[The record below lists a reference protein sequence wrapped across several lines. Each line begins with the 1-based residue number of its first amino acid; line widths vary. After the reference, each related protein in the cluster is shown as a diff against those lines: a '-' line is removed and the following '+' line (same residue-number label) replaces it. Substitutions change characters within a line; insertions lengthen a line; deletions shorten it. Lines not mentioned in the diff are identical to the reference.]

1 MKIREKLKTLRAEL
15 KALFAHSIYEAAEFN
30 GLAIEYPE
38 GMPPKYTGRLDT
50 EDKPRFIAVNRDLPE
65 DERVYIIAREIG
77 RYAQLRGRNSLFV
90 DRPWKW
96 NLLATAPAQT
106 RDFIHGIDVEVRA
119 YWIMFWHAD
128 RNTLSS
134 FPKRHPRT
142 YYLASYPAAV
152 SDFVFWKLRIRN
164 ALCRIRSSL
173 PLLVRKLPL

>member
-50 EDKPRFIAVNRDLPE
+50 DEKPRFIAVNPDLSE

-77 RYAQLRGRNSLFV
+77 RYAQLRGCNSLFI

-106 RDFIHGIDVEVRA
+106 RDYIYALDVEVRA
-119 YWIMFWHAD
+119 YWIMLWHAN
-128 RNTLSS
+128 RTTLSA
-134 FPKRHPRT
+134 FPKRHPKT
-142 YYLASYPAAV
+142 YYLASYPLAV
-152 SDFVFWKLRIRN
+152 SDFVFWKLRVGN
-164 ALCRIRSSL
+164 ALSRMVSSL
-173 PLLVRKLPL
+173 RSVNG

>member
-1 MKIREKLKTLRAEL
+1 MKIREKLKILRAEL

-38 GMPPKYTGRLDT
+38 GMPLKYTGCLDT
-50 EDKPRFIAVNRDLPE
+50 EDKPRFIAVNPNLPE

-77 RYAQLRGRNSLFV
+77 RYAQLRGCNSLFI

-96 NLLATAPAQT
+96 NLLAISPGQT
-106 RDFIHGIDVEVRA
+106 RDFIYALDVEVRA
-119 YWIMFWHAD
+119 YWIMFWHAKK
-128 RNTLSS
+128 NTLSA

-152 SDFVFWKLRIRN
+152 SDFIFWKLRIRN
-164 ALCRIRSSL
+164 ALSRIPSSL
-173 PLLVRKLPL
+173 RLVWRKLPI